1 MPGPRGGSGGRGGKK
16 HHKGQRRH
24 FTNEEDLAHSAEKE
38 ARQKAWRRQKGIESD
53 EDEEGEGG
61 GEKGGEKEE
70 TGAAKVAQGAP
81 GDLPPSDSEESS
93 EEEDKEAKPK
103 GVSHLIEV
111 ANPNRMKAK
120 SKKVTELESA
130 EDIQGPQLSR
140 REREELQKQQAAAH
154 YRKMHLEG
162 KTEEARSD
170 LARLAIIKK
179 QREDAARKKE
189 EERKALEAAKKEAED
204 KLKQKKQ
211 ATTG

>member
-1 MPGPRGGSGGRGGKK
+1 MPGPRGGRGGKK

-53 EDEEGEGG
+53 EEEEE
-61 GEKGGEKEE
+61 EKKED
-70 TGAAKVAQGAP
+70 TGAAKEARGAP
-81 GDLPPSDSEESS
+81 GDLPPSDSEEESS
-93 EEEDKEAKPK
+93 DEDDKEAKPK
-103 GVSHLIEV
+103 GVAHLIEV
-111 ANPNRMKAK
+111 SNPNRVREKT
-120 SKKVTELESA
+120 KKVAALASA

-162 KTEEARSD
+162 KTDEARAD
-170 LARLAIIKK
+170 LARLAIIRK
-179 QREDAARKKE
+179 QREDAAKKKE
-189 EERKALEAAKKEAED
+189 EERKAQEAAKLEAEK

-211 ATTG
+211 AAQQ